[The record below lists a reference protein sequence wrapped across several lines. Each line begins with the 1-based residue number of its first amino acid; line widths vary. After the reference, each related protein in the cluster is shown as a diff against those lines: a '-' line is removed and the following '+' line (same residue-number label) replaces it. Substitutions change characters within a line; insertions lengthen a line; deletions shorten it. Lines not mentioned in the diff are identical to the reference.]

1 MDEISGEVERSDM
14 RTNDEGEGSIA
25 FKRCIWDGVKRTM
38 VMNHEILQLD
48 D

>member
-1 MDEISGEVERSDM
+1 M
-14 RTNDEGEGSIA
+14 RTNDEEEGLLA

-48 D
+48 E